1 VSDAEAT
8 RTSAPGLG
16 APWGR
21 GVFLANLC
29 VFAIPAIQ
37 AWQGASAPALVLV
50 PLALALSGL
59 AGVVLVLRR
68 VSRPTG
74 VRVLAATVL
83 VALLEVALTFAL
95 ILAYSGTHP
104 GWDLS

>member
-1 VSDAEAT
+1 
-8 RTSAPGLG
+8 
-16 APWGR
+16 
-21 GVFLANLC
+21 
-29 VFAIPAIQ
+29 
-37 AWQGASAPALVLV
+37 
-50 PLALALSGL
+50 
-59 AGVVLVLRR
+59 VLVLRR